1 MYPLVDAFMMMP
13 SGAPLYHDSWTLL
26 PQWMITGFMDS
37 PAALIHAITVLVL
50 ALSFPITWSKF
61 LPSGP
66 TNDSSFGM
74 FTRLDSSM
82 FQMHCG
88 SVIFFSLTNLTYLSN
103 HFFILLFLRAFTCCL
118 LICFAFLILIWCL
131 LKKPCNHFH
140 PAWPLDGLNP
150 FILLSH
156 ARIYAH

>member
-26 PQWMITGFMDS
+26 PQWMITGFMAS
-37 PAALIHAITVLVL
+37 PAALTHVITVLVS

-61 LPSGP
+61 LLSGL

-74 FTRLDSSM
+74 FTRLDSST
-82 FQMHCG
+82 FQMHHG

-103 HFFILLFLRAFTCCL
+103 HFFILFFLRAFTCCL
-118 LICFAFLILIWCL
+118 PICFAFLILILCL

-150 FILLSH
+150 FILLPC